1 MPSPADDFLTIGRIR
16 KAHGRRGEVAAE
28 ILTDFPD
35 RFGAGAE
42 LLLSSGPSTET
53 RSLEASRFHKG
64 CVILKFAGC
73 DSIAAAETLA
83 GRWIVVPREARH
95 PLPPGVVYL
104 ADLVGCT
111 VREMDQTLGTVEAIE
126 ETAGAPV
133 LLRVRTAEGE
143 LLVPFAEEICR
154 KVDVEKQE
162 IEVRLPDGL
171 RELNQPS
178 RTPGE
183 PQRRARAGRSRR
195 RRSS

>member
-73 DSIAAAETLA
+73 DSIAAAETL
-83 GRWIVVPREARH
+83 G
-95 PLPPGVVYL
+95 L
-104 ADLVGCT
+104 
-111 VREMDQTLGTVEAIE
+111 
-126 ETAGAPV
+126 
-133 LLRVRTAEGE
+133 
-143 LLVPFAEEICR
+143 
-154 KVDVEKQE
+154 
-162 IEVRLPDGL
+162 DGGSSF
-171 RELNQPS
+171 R
-178 RTPGE
+178 G
-183 PQRRARAGRSRR
+183 RRATRCRRAWSTWPISSAARCGKWT
-195 RRSS
+195 RRSGP